1 MALAPLQSR
10 QAAANARGAP
20 SFASSSRFSQSR
32 ASVAAACPSSSL
44 LAQKKQQTLSSF
56 SSPIRGGSLI
66 AMSVGELVC
75 WSRKGRAFANRERR
89 ERISC
94 CTIQVDRFFFFLQPL
109 LRLLLL
115 FLFFQ
120 KKKTFSSRSPLL
132 PLRRH
137 HRRQGHSRHHPRR
150 DRRRGQGAR
159 RSHGREGSGP
169 GRRARRRPGRLG
181 DVRSV
186 ESEGLRG
193 GRDRVVRV
201 LPARGRLAGGAAQ
214 GEREREYWG
223 ERERRTCSF
232 SSPWRRERGRRERE
246 NETKSTLYISARA
259 PPTRDGFPVSFPLC
273 ALGGYAEV
281 RERTKNWRSRQK
293 KRFPFFPPRRGASAR
308 APDNKK
314 RKKKRNKMS
323 LSKRPPFLII
333 PDRSSPTST
342 PTPRSTASSSSSLF
356 PNTSTRQR
364 S

>member
-10 QAAANARGAP
+10 QAAANARGTP

-32 ASVAAACPSSSL
+32 ASVAAACPYSSL

-66 AMSVGELVC
+66 AMSAGELVC

-94 CTIQVDRFFFFLQPL
+94 CTDRGRSFFFLLPTSSSSSSPL
-109 LRLLLL
+109 LVLS
-115 FLFFQ
+115 
-120 KKKTFSSRSPLL
+120 KKKKPFSSRSPLL
-132 PLRRH
+132 PLRHH

-181 DVRSV
+181 DVRAV

-223 ERERRTCSF
+223 ERERTCSF
-232 SSPWRRERGRRERE
+232 SSPRRRERGRRERE
-246 NETKSTLYISARA
+246 RNEKHSLYFRPRPPDERRFSRFFSTLRFGRICWSAR
-259 PPTRDGFPVSFPLC
+259 TEKEL
-273 ALGGYAEV
+273 ALWAKQTVPFFSSEEG
-281 RERTKNWRSRQK
+281 RERE
-293 KRFPFFPPRRGASAR
+293 
-308 APDNKK
+308 
-314 RKKKRNKMS
+314 
-323 LSKRPPFLII
+323 
-333 PDRSSPTST
+333 
-342 PTPRSTASSSSSLF
+342 
-356 PNTSTRQR
+356 STRQQKKKKKT
-364 S
+364 

>member
-1 MALAPLQSR
+1 MLHRSR
-10 QAAANARGAP
+10 SINFFLLP
-20 SFASSSRFSQSR
+20 TSSS
-32 ASVAAACPSSSL
+32 SSS
-44 LAQKKQQTLSSF
+44 
-56 SSPIRGGSLI
+56 
-66 AMSVGELVC
+66 
-75 WSRKGRAFANRERR
+75 
-89 ERISC
+89 
-94 CTIQVDRFFFFLQPL
+94 PL
-109 LRLLLL
+109 LVLSK
-115 FLFFQ
+115 

-132 PLRRH
+132 PLRHH

-181 DVRSV
+181 DVRAV

-223 ERERRTCSF
+223 ERERTCSF
-232 SSPWRRERGRRERE
+232 SSPRRRERGRRERE
-246 NETKSTLYISARA
+246 RNEKHSLYFRPRPPDERRLSRFFSTLRFGRICWSAR
-259 PPTRDGFPVSFPLC
+259 TEQEL
-273 ALGGYAEV
+273 ALSAKKTVPFFSSEEG
-281 RERTKNWRSRQK
+281 RERESTRQQK
-293 KRFPFFPPRRGASAR
+293 K
-308 APDNKK
+308 
-314 RKKKRNKMS
+314 KKKRNKMS

-342 PTPRSTASSSSSLF
+342 PTPRSTASSCSSLF

-364 S
+364 F

>member
-32 ASVAAACPSSSL
+32 ASVAAACPYSSL

-94 CTIQVDRFFFFLQPL
+94 CTDRGRSIFFLPP
-109 LRLLLL
+109 
-115 FLFFQ
+115 
-120 KKKTFSSRSPLL
+120 TSSSSSSPLL
-132 PLRRH
+132 VLSKKKKPSPAEAPSS
-137 HRRQGHSRHHPRR
+137 HSAAII
-150 DRRRGQGAR
+150 DGKAIAATIRGEIAAGVKELVAATGGKAPGLAVVLVGAR
-159 RSHGREGSGP
+159 
-169 GRRARRRPGRLG
+169 G
-181 DVRSV
+181 DSETYVRSKV
-186 ESEGLRG
+186 KACEEVGIESFASYLPEDVSQEELLKVRERG
-193 GRDRVVRV
+193 SI
-201 LPARGRLAGGAAQ
+201 
-214 GEREREYWG
+214 GEREREHVLSLLLGG
-223 ERERRTCSF
+223 EKE
-232 SSPWRRERGRRERE
+232 EEERE

-273 ALGGYAEV
+273 TLGGYAGV
-281 RERTKNWRSRQK
+281 RERNKNWRSRQK

-308 APDNKK
+308 APDNIK

-342 PTPRSTASSSSSLF
+342 PTPRSTASSCSSLF

-364 S
+364 F

>member
-32 ASVAAACPSSSL
+32 ASVAAACPYSSL

-66 AMSVGELVC
+66 AMSAGELVC

-94 CTIQVDRFFFFLQPL
+94 CTDRGRSIFFLLPTSSSSSSPL
-109 LRLLLL
+109 LVLS
-115 FLFFQ
+115 
-120 KKKTFSSRSPLL
+120 KKKKNFSSRSPLL

-181 DVRSV
+181 DVRAV

-223 ERERRTCSF
+223 EREREHVLS
-232 SSPWRRERGRRERE
+232 
-246 NETKSTLYISARA
+246 L
-259 PPTRDGFPVSFPLC
+259 L
-273 ALGGYAEV
+273 LGGEKEEEE
-281 RERTKNWRSRQK
+281 RERTKRK
-293 KRFPFFPPRRGASAR
+293 ALFIFPPAPPRRETVFPFLFHFALWEDMLKCENEQRIGALGKKNGSLFFLRGGAR
-308 APDNKK
+308 AREHPTTKK
-314 RKKKRNKMS
+314 EKK
-323 LSKRPPFLII
+323 
-333 PDRSSPTST
+333 T
-342 PTPRSTASSSSSLF
+342 
-356 PNTSTRQR
+356 
-364 S
+364 